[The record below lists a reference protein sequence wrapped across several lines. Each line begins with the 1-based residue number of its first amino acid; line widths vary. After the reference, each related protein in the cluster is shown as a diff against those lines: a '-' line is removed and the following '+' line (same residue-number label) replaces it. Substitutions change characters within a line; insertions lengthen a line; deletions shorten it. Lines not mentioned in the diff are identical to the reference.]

1 MKYSSALLGGL
12 AGATALTIL
21 HETVR
26 KVNEDAP
33 RMDLLGKEAI
43 TKSLKCVHVA
53 IPNEDNLFKINMAC
67 DIISNSLYYS
77 FAGVC
82 DEKQSVLTGALL
94 GVTAGIGAVALPK
107 PMGLD
112 DAPSNRT
119 TQTKLMTIG
128 WYTFG
133 GLIAGITCKLLHNP
147 PK

>member
-12 AGATALTIL
+12 AGAAALTIL

-43 TKSLKCVHVA
+43 TKTLKCVDVA

-77 FAGVC
+77 PRRC
-82 DEKQSVLTGALL
+82 LQ
-94 GVTAGIGAVALPK
+94 
-107 PMGLD
+107 
-112 DAPSNRT
+112 
-119 TQTKLMTIG
+119 
-128 WYTFG
+128 
-133 GLIAGITCKLLHNP
+133 
-147 PK
+147 